1 MNDKFKTGY
10 FFTYECENEE
20 TQHTLRISGSVVY
33 KNRTYA
39 IIKVA
44 KKETE
49 FPDVIFTGYDIFSYD
64 EISVFF
70 PDFVDPNNV
79 DESEYMCLDVETE
92 LLKSFDDLQGEL
104 LNETHQDDIQPSNCL
119 NLDLPF

>member
-1 MNDKFKTGY
+1 M
-10 FFTYECENEE
+10 
-20 TQHTLRISGSVVY
+20 RISGSVVY

-49 FPDVIFTGYDIFSYD
+49 FPDVIFTGYDIFSFD